1 MIRGSIVA
9 LVTPFCGQ
17 SCKVDWEA
25 LKNLVD
31 WHISEG
37 TNAIVAVGTTGESS
51 TLNVAEHQKIIQ
63 FVVSA
68 SDGRIPIIAGTG
80 ANSTN
85 EALELT
91 ASAKD
96 AGADACLLVTP
107 YYNKPTQEGL
117 HQHFKIIAESI
128 DIKQILYNVP
138 SRTACNI
145 DVDTV
150 LRLASL
156 SRVVGIKEASGDL
169 ERAANIIA
177 NRPRDFAIYSGDDP
191 TARKLM
197 LLGGDGNI
205 SVTANIVPNSMA
217 LMCDFALAR
226 DEDRAYEIDSSMRE
240 LHDALFV
247 ESNPIPVK
255 WVLSKMGMIENTLRL
270 PLTPLSDGFHE
281 RVQLAMLRAKI
292 KQKILT

>member
-9 LVTPFCGQ
+9 LVTPFCRQ

-31 WHISEG
+31 WHVSEG

-51 TLNVAEHQKIIQ
+51 TLKVAEHQKIIQ

-68 SDGRIPIIAGTG
+68 SDGRIPIVAGTG

-91 ASAKD
+91 AAAKD

-117 HQHFKIIAESI
+117 YQHFRIIAESV

-150 LRLASL
+150 LRLADL
-156 SRVVGIKEASGDL
+156 SRVVGIKEASGDM

-177 NRPRDFAIYSGDDP
+177 NRPRDFAVYSGDDP
-191 TARKLM
+191 TARRLM
-197 LLGGDGNI
+197 SLGGDGNI
-205 SVTANIVPNSMA
+205 SVTANVVPKSMA
-217 LMCDFALAR
+217 LMCDFALAG
-226 DEDRAYEIDSSMRE
+226 DENRAHEIDSSMRE
-240 LHDALFV
+240 LHDTLFV

-270 PLTPLSDGFHE
+270 PLTCLSLEFHE
-281 RVQLAMLRAKI
+281 RVQLAMRRANI
-292 KQKILT
+292 TQKTST